1 MVKFYPSIEPDHREW
16 MLNQP
21 VFFVAS
27 APSFG
32 KHINISP
39 KGLPSTSLAILSP
52 NQAAYV
58 DATGSGNETL
68 SHVRE
73 NGRIT
78 VMFCSFESSP
88 RILRLFCTGK
98 VIEFDDPA
106 FKGWVSKMGVSDRY
120 IPSARA
126 VIALDIFQVC
136 STVYV
141 YVLFYIYSTI
151 SESLRPN
158 VLQVQTSC
166 GYGVPLLA
174 LRTDAET
181 GAVKP
186 YLQDRDT
193 LVDWAE
199 KQAEKK
205 QLSKYMNAWNAES
218 LDGLPGLRAAMIA
231 RGQSDAAVSL
241 SIALCKYR
249 RPLEIVSAVL
259 MAVLALWLAGCLKQ
273 PAFFG
278 RTGVIL

>member
-32 KHINISP
+32 KHVNISP

-88 RILRLFCTGK
+88 RILRLFCTGT

-106 FKGWVSKMGVSDRY
+106 FKGWVGKMGVSDRY

-126 VIALDIFQVC
+126 VIALDIFQV
-136 STVYV
+136 
-141 YVLFYIYSTI
+141 
-151 SESLRPN
+151 
-158 VLQVQTSC
+158 QTSC

-181 GAVKP
+181 GTVTP

-199 KQAEKK
+199 KKAEKK

-231 RGQSDAAVSL
+231 RGQSGAAVSL

-249 RPLEIVSAVL
+249 RPLEIVSAVV
-259 MAVLALWLAGCLKQ
+259 MAVLALRLAGCLKQ